1 MKMLYERRID
11 EGPYSEDEAYA
22 MLDRWAE
29 EHG

>member
-1 MKMLYERRID
+1 MLYERRIED
-11 EGPYSEDEAYA
+11 GPYDEDEAFA